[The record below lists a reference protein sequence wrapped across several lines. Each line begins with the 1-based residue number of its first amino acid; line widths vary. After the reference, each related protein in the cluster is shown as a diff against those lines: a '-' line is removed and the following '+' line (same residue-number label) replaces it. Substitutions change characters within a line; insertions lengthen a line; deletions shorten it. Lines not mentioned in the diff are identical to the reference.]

1 MSEQAKKRKKKKRRL
16 KAGTKVAIVIVSIVL
31 AVVALGGIGY
41 GIYRSYYNKMNVEDT
56 YIRTELGSGMRR
68 ILAGD
73 SGTLMQAEHVYNVLL
88 IGQDTRVEG
97 ENRRSDSMIL
107 VSINE
112 RTEEIVLTSIM
123 RDSWVYIPGLGADRI
138 NEAYTLGGPD
148 KLIETIEINFDVKI
162 DSYVAVDFWAFIDI
176 VDILG
181 GVEMT
186 VTDEEVENMRPY
198 IEQSISYIL
207 GRPLDAYVLEEGGTY
222 VLNGIQTLAYC
233 RCRYVDTE
241 ANRTGRQRKVITA
254 IFEEMKDSDIGELT
268 ALLDAVLPYV
278 TTDINQDK
286 LLSLMMD
293 FVAQYKDYELVQ
305 YRVPYDGSY
314 EVWYNELTGIEKY
327 TLSLDIEANS
337 AYMIQNI
344 YGVTVLENEEE

>member
-1 MSEQAKKRKKKKRRL
+1 MSEQAKKRKKKKRKLRG
-16 KAGTKVAIVIVSIVL
+16 GTKVAIVIVSIIL

-41 GIYRSYYNKMNVEDT
+41 GVYRNYYGKMNVEES
-56 YIRTELGSGMRR
+56 YIRTELGRGMRR

-112 RTEEIVLTSIM
+112 HTEEIVLTSIM
-123 RDSWVYIPGLGADRI
+123 RDSWVYIPGLGAHKI

-162 DSYVAVDFWAFIDI
+162 DNYVAVDFWAFMDI

-186 VTDEEVENMRPY
+186 VTDDEVENLNLYLR
-198 IEQSISYIL
+198 ESINVIL
-207 GRPLDAYVLEEGGTY
+207 GRSTETDVLGKGGTY
-222 VLNGIQTLAYC
+222 VLNGAQTLAYC
-233 RCRYVDTE
+233 RCRYVDSE
-241 ANRTGRQRKVITA
+241 AARTGRQRKVISA
-254 IFEEMKDSDIGELT
+254 IFEEVKDSDLGELT
-268 ALLDAVLPYV
+268 ALLEAVLPYV
-278 TTDINQDK
+278 TTDIDSDK

-305 YRVPYDGSY
+305 YRVPYEGSY
-314 EVWYNELTGIEKY
+314 EVWYNDLTGIERY

-344 YGVTVLENEEE
+344 YGVNVLEEEE

>member
-1 MSEQAKKRKKKKRRL
+1 M
-16 KAGTKVAIVIVSIVL
+16 AIVIASIVL
-31 AVVALGGIGY
+31 AVVLLGGVGY
-41 GIYRSYYNKMNVEDT
+41 GIYRSYYNKMNVEDSLV
-56 YIRTELGSGMRR
+56 RTELGRGMRR
-68 ILAGD
+68 ILEGD

-112 RTEEIVLTSIM
+112 YTDEIILTSIM
-123 RDSWVYIPGLGADRI
+123 RDSWVYIPGIGANKI
-138 NEAYTLGGPD
+138 NEAYTLGGAD

-162 DSYVAVDFWAFIDI
+162 DNYVAVDFWAFIDI

-186 VTDEEVENMRPY
+186 VTDAEVENMNLY
-198 IEQSISYIL
+198 LEKGINSML
-207 GRPLDAYVLEEGGTY
+207 GRPVDTDVIEEGGTY
-222 VLNGIQTLAYC
+222 ILNGAQTLAYA

-241 ANRTGRQRKVITA
+241 ADRTGRQRKIISA
-254 IFEEMKDSDIGELT
+254 IFEEVKDSDLGELT
-268 ALLDAVLPYV
+268 SLLDAVLPYV
-278 TTDINQDK
+278 TTDVSQDK
-286 LLSLMMD
+286 LLSLMLD
-293 FVAQYKDYELVQ
+293 FVAEYKDYELVQ

-314 EVWYNELTGIEKY
+314 EVWYNDLTGIERY

-344 YGVTVLENEEE
+344 YGVNILGEEE